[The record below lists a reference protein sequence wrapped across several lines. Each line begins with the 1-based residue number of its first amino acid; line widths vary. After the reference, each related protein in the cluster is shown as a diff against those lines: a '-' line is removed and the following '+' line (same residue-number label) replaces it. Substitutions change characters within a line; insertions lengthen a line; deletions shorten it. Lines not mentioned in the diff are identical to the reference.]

1 MAKSIWAK
9 LIEWRLAQTRVS
21 YYDNLFASFTVNP
34 WLGFSLLRK
43 TLPWLVDP
51 RQRGFWARHAQ
62 TCLKKF
68 WYLCYYV
75 SLCLC
80 LFLGRLRVKC
90 GPDRGVLNKVSY
102 GEAQPRGPAPYPFIY
117 HIWQRKHRSHVPSID
132 KWYTF
137 RVPSLELCI
146 PCNCCKCIVF

>member
-1 MAKSIWAK
+1 MTISP
-9 LIEWRLAQTRVS
+9 
-21 YYDNLFASFTVNP
+21 NP
-34 WLGFSLLRK
+34 GLVTMTTYLLRLQLTRDEASPCFQK
-43 TLPWLVDP
+43 LCPDWLTQDNVDFE
-51 RQRGFWARHAQ
+51 RRMRRNVK
-62 TCLKKF
+62 KKF

-75 SLCLC
+75 RLCLC

-117 HIWQRKHRSHVPSID
+117 HIWQRKHCSHVPSID

-137 RVPSLELCI
+137 RIPSLELCI